1 MFCPNCGTQLPDDAR
16 FCGSCGTRITAAHV
30 DGAGEKSGSATPAQ
44 GRSPARRAEKTAAQR
59 SKNAKSEAVS
69 KRPARHAAAPATVKS
84 AADAVAAKAGETLGT
99 AGQEVLLFSASP
111 EGGETALGI
120 LGPDLP
126 AASAMI
132 PGPLKALGG
141 GLKSFFAS
149 LAAAFREPKRLIPAL
164 VLAVLWLVLDILK
177 VRGVESQATRILSFL
192 SFAQGGMEGGAAGL
206 IGGVLGK
213 GLAAGAVTSVVGRLG
228 KKPGGEKRNLGS
240 SLKGGFGFTKD
251 SLWPY
256 LAGVG
261 AALLLYLFISGGA
274 LKMTF
279 MAGLA
284 SAYLAARSALENGF
298 LKRLFS
304 SVTSGGKPQAGPGAA
319 GILRGMALGF
329 VGAALLA
336 LAEKRLLLMIPGA
349 VLLLGGGVMGL
360 LRAAGVFQKKSREAQ
375 IP

>member
-44 GRSPARRAEKTAAQR
+44 GRGPAGVEVAAPSKAPKAEKPKKAA
-59 SKNAKSEAVS
+59 
-69 KRPARHAAAPATVKS
+69 KRAAGAAPA
-84 AADAVAAKAGETLGT
+84 AAKETLVSAGE
-99 AGQEVLLFSASP
+99 EVLRFTASP
-111 EGGETALGI
+111 EGGEMALGT

-126 AASAMI
+126 EASALI

-177 VRGVESQATRILSFL
+177 VRGVDSQATRILSFL

-213 GLAAGAVTSVVGRLG
+213 GLVAGAVTSVVGRLG

-240 SLKGGFGFTKD
+240 TLKGGFGFTKD

-261 AALLLYLFISGGA
+261 AALLLFLFFSGGA

-304 SVTSGGKPQAGPGAA
+304 SVTSKGKPQAGPGAA

-336 LAEKRLLLMIPGA
+336 LAEKRLLLLIPGA

-360 LRAAGVFQKKSREAQ
+360 LRAAGVFQKKSGEAQ